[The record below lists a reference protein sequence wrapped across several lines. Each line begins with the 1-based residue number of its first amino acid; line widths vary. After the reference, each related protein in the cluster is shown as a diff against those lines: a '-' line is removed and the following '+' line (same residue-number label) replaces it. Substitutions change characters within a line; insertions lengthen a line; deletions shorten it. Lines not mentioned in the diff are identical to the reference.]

1 MGQVVASLAAG
12 AALPV
17 PNATAFTWAVCD
29 ARPATVFPL
38 LELPARGAPAAHLL
52 SSPGSHE
59 QHATSLPPRPLLR
72 LGDVRALAERLA
84 EAARSAPASAPTA
97 AERRRALRYAKS
109 LRATVRQ
116 RAARARA
123 AGGGGA
129 ARPTLPRARGD
140 IALGMSASEQTRARE
155 RICRERIVHDV
166 GEGLGDAMGVTMS
179 TYFLGSIGDALVNFM
194 VKPIGAI
201 FGVLLLLLFL
211 CFVANDF
218 ISKMTVWQDMI
229 LPAAVGQMMPPIV
242 TSYVAQALSQSL
254 SLALSEALYITML
267 RALDMSLMSQI
278 TAVFTIQ
285 ANPMLHHKILHT
297 VTGGVVRDTTRSLSL
312 RIIQIVAHSV
322 THTVTHSIIHHYY
335 CIYCYFHGAYCNYCY
350 YYGEYQ
356 WLHELWDEKD
366 AERGTSPK

>member
-1 MGQVVASLAAG
+1 
-12 AALPV
+12 
-17 PNATAFTWAVCD
+17 
-29 ARPATVFPL
+29 
-38 LELPARGAPAAHLL
+38 
-52 SSPGSHE
+52 
-59 QHATSLPPRPLLR
+59 
-72 LGDVRALAERLA
+72 
-84 EAARSAPASAPTA
+84 
-97 AERRRALRYAKS
+97 
-109 LRATVRQ
+109 
-116 RAARARA
+116 
-123 AGGGGA
+123 
-129 ARPTLPRARGD
+129 
-140 IALGMSASEQTRARE
+140 MSASEQTRARE

-335 CIYCYFHGAYCNYCY
+335 CIYCYFHGAYCNYCCAPRSTSHPATLAIANT
-350 YYGEYQ
+350 GV
-356 WLHELWDEKD
+356 KRS
-366 AERGTSPK
+366 RGIPSLRYTSPE